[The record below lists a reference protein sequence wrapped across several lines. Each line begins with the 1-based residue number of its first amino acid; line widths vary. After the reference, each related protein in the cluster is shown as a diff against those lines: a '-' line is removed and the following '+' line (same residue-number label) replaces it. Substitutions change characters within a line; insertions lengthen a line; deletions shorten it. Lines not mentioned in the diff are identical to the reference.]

1 MKRLLAAGI
10 AIVLLAVVAA
20 TAWAGD
26 YPWGRTY
33 TFGGIGPSYSVYSPG
48 AGVKVVVIHAEAPIP
63 LDFAVNGVTY
73 RCPVVAG
80 AFRCTYGPVKVTGP
94 FLLETGTGSYWW
106 IDVDEYL
113 SDYTLFVPSML
124 SDRPVPTPGPTS
136 TPLPAETEAVNHPF
150 SEVVT
155 STQEVQP

>member
-10 AIVLLAVVAA
+10 AIALLAVGAA

-48 AGVKVVVIHAEAPIP
+48 AGVKVVVIRAEAPIP
-63 LDFAVNGVTY
+63 LDFTVNGVTY

-113 SDYTLFVPSML
+113 SAHTMFVPSLL
-124 SDRPVPTPGPTS
+124 SDRPNQPTPTPGPTS
-136 TPLPAETEAVNHPF
+136 TPLPPETEAALSNN
-150 SEVVT
+150 VT
-155 STQEVQP
+155 VTQEVQP